1 MAQRAE
7 QEQGI
12 RLLLAA
18 IHLGELSSFSR
29 LFSHVSDR
37 MVRTI
42 VATVK
47 MGFSKGPISVV
58 V

>member
-29 LFSHVSDR
+29 LFFSCVGQDGENNSSHCED
-37 MVRTI
+37 
-42 VATVK
+42 
-47 MGFSKGPISVV
+47 GL
-58 V
+58 